1 MKTLDFFSNCFCILD
16 VVTEVNEFGYQQI
29 VQMEDLDGIVNKN
42 VQMGITDDFA
52 HLKVVV
58 KNAIPWQDATKVN
71 RIRCM
76 FIFFSLHFSMYVSS
90 LSLCRQLTDI
100 LSVRQTSV
108 DSIISYIFIFSPK
121 NLNIKFEVGILFNS
135 VILCVRNKYDRLIFP
150 PWITDDSH
158 FCYWA
163 YPSSHKY
170 TTNSYLLTS
179 SFQYNSPSIWKLIC
193 SCKRSHIYLSEHY
206 L

>member
-1 MKTLDFFSNCFCILD
+1 MFLHPWCCNWSQRIWISTDCPDGRFGWNCKQKCPDGYYGRLCTSKCSCEKCDPVTGCDEGKSYSMHVYFFF
-16 VVTEVNEFGYQQI
+16 
-29 VQMEDLDGIVNKN
+29 
-42 VQMGITDDFA
+42 
-52 HLKVVV
+52 
-58 KNAIPWQDATKVN
+58 
-71 RIRCM
+71 
-76 FIFFSLHFSMYVSS
+76 LHFSMYVSS

-135 VILCVRNKYDRLIFP
+135 VILCVRNKYDRLIFS
-150 PWITDDSH
+150 PWITDGSH